1 MALRLLTAEGKVT
14 DSDEARR
21 WVEQHTSSGA
31 GQGADCAAFWL
42 DIIEPDQGAIDWLAS
57 YFRFHPLTIE
67 DLRSPNERGKL
78 EVYDNY
84 LFLIVHSAHVEG
96 LGNGQTHNT
105 DGPSGHN
112 PQRPPRRDPL
122 HPHWQHPAKEGN
134 DGSRQGGGDSGICAL
149 DSHEL
154 HAYLSKSY
162 LITVHDP
169 QMLPVEKVWKN
180 IEAQAAEG
188 EVPTLQHG
196 VDYVLYKILDS
207 TADSFFDAL
216 ETTAE
221 QIDSLEDTVLGKPD
235 PELLKDVFIVKRNL
249 MTLRRVVTPM
259 REAVGILGTPGSPFV
274 HDENERY
281 LRDVHS
287 LLVAVYELADT
298 QRDATSGV
306 LDTYLS
312 SVNNNLSVVVKRLT
326 LFATIFMPLSFI
338 VGFGGMNFV
347 KFIPYDSP
355 VAFWVVIAALIVT
368 PILMLIWFWR
378 SRWF

>member
-1 MALRLLTAEGKVT
+1 MALRLLTTEGKIT

-31 GQGADCAAFWL
+31 GQGPDCATFWL
-42 DIIEPDQGAIDWLAS
+42 DIIEPDTGAIDWLAS
-57 YFRFHPLTIE
+57 HFRFHPLTIE

-78 EVYDNY
+78 EIYDNY
-84 LFLIVHSAHVEG
+84 LFLIIHSAHVEG
-96 LGNGQTHNT
+96 LGNAQPREG
-105 DGPSGHN
+105 GPSGHN
-112 PQRPPRRDPL
+112 PQRPHPADPL
-122 HPHWQHPAKEGN
+122 HPHWQPPARGSADTTAQHPME
-134 DGSRQGGGDSGICAL
+134 SGICAL

-154 HAYLSKSY
+154 HAYLGKTY

-169 QMLPVEKVWKN
+169 QMLPVEKVWKK
-180 IEAQAAEG
+180 IETQAAEG
-188 EVPTLQHG
+188 EIPTLQHG

-259 REAVGILGTPGSPFV
+259 REAVGILGTPGSPFI

-281 LRDVHS
+281 LRDVHN

-355 VAFWVVIAALIVT
+355 VAFWLVIAALIIT